1 MKINQNTL
9 IIRIMLTLSFIV
21 SNSVYSH
28 VKALTL
34 DWQSLIV
41 DNLENEFTQKGKEL
55 KGNVFSVV
63 RKEVTPHNEK
73 ELLDSIIFSKE
84 GNILKVYRNP
94 TYFPVERGLFLYTVT
109 PDSVIKNGR
118 KMWSDDIVK
127 IEIVRDSNNRI
138 KEYRKYKKNGRLLS
152 QNIFNYTANGYDG
165 EYWPYNE
172 NKITFSLKGNVLTFK
187 QSGLSGKYVLNK
199 NKKPIKLTWSN
210 SFWGSGPKDEYW
222 KYDNL
227 GNVLEAPE
235 NMGKK
240 EYQYDSVG
248 NWISKKQF
256 YADGRLG
263 SWVIR
268 EITYMTPEDWINY
281 EKKQIEDRNLLNQE
295 ILKKAS
301 ENTTDFIVYKLQ
313 DFLYDLNR
321 NQSLQRSGTEIKD
334 FDIKADLYAFTFPDD
349 TRVDN
354 IKFDR
359 KDVGY
364 NSEKFISENNSIV
377 LYSEFSSEDGLNW
390 YVMKFDS
397 EFNPMPKVDWVAEFY
412 QEFSQNILFGGIDE
426 VREELNENK
435 FFQDILYEQWKEF
448 CNANNSPMGFKG
460 TIYKI
465 EEPYENGFISPG
477 IADKAKEKELLETW
491 RSQKEFDDRLDKI
504 LKLLY
509 TEKKE
514 IAKIKKF
521 KVDDL
526 GSYSS
531 VKVYSF
537 KLKDNID
544 HNEIIFNSIGADKR
558 LPRSKHNSQL
568 RGFLDRNEILVS
580 EDGNFA
586 IFIADRASWWINKKP
601 VLVFDLKNNIVN
613 FISGKDWDKM
623 HTHK

>member
-1 MKINQNTL
+1 MKINKGTF
-9 IIRIMLTLSFIV
+9 IIKIMLTLSFIV
-21 SNSVYSH
+21 SNSVHSH

-41 DNLENEFTQKGKEL
+41 ENLENEFTQKGKEL

-63 RKEVTPHNEK
+63 RKRVTPHNEK

-94 TYFPVERGLFLYTVT
+94 SIFSIEKGMFLYTIT
-109 PDSVIKNGR
+109 PDSVIKKGR
-118 KMWSDDIVK
+118 IMWSDDIVM

-138 KEYRKYKKNGRLLS
+138 KEYKKYKKDGSLFS
-152 QNIFNYTANGYDG
+152 KIIFNYTADGYDG
-165 EYWPYNE
+165 EYWPYHE

-199 NKKPIKLTWSN
+199 NNKPIKLTWTN
-210 SFWGSGPKDEYW
+210 SFWGFGPKDEYW
-222 KYDNL
+222 KYDNH
-227 GNVLEAPE
+227 GNVLEDPE
-235 NMGKK
+235 NIGKI

-248 NWISKKQF
+248 NWISKKQ
-256 YADGRLG
+256 YKADGRVHSLE
-263 SWVIR
+263 IR
-268 EITYMTPEDWINY
+268 EITYMNPVEWENY
-281 EKKQIEDRNLLNQE
+281 EKEQIEAQNLLNQE
-295 ILKKAS
+295 ILNKAS
-301 ENTTDFIVYKLQ
+301 EKTSEFIVYKLE
-313 DFLYDLNR
+313 DFLYDLDR
-321 NQSLQRSGTEIKD
+321 NQSLQRSGLEIKN
-334 FDIKADLYAFTFPDD
+334 FDIKSDLYAFTFPDG

-359 KDVGY
+359 KDIGS

-377 LYSEFSSEDGLNW
+377 LYSNFSSDDGLNW

-397 EFNPMPKVDWVAEFY
+397 EFDPMPKVDWVAEYKKTFAEEIIFGNYEDNFEERENEFY
-412 QEFSQNILFGGIDE
+412 N
-426 VREELNENK
+426 
-435 FFQDILYEQWKEF
+435 DILYEQWEEF

-460 TIYKI
+460 TMYKI
-465 EEPYENGFISPG
+465 ENPYENGFESPS

-491 RSQKEFDDRLDKI
+491 RAQKEFDDRLDQI
-504 LKLLY
+504 FKLLK
-509 TEKKE
+509 TEGKE

-521 KVDDL
+521 KVDDR

-531 VKVYSF
+531 VRVYSF

-544 HNEIIFNSIGADKR
+544 HNEITFNSIGADKR
-558 LPRSKHNSQL
+558 LLGSKHNNKL
-568 RGFLDRNEILVS
+568 RGFLDRNKILIS
-580 EDGNFA
+580 EDGDFA
-586 IFIADRASWWINKKP
+586 IFVLDRASWWNTKKP

-613 FISGKDWDKM
+613 FISGKDWVKL